1 MANLATALAIDA
13 IKAHAKPCTGSPAD
27 FDPLLEQI
35 GNSPYVLIG
44 EASHGTHEFY
54 RTRAQITQRL
64 ITDKG
69 FRAVAIEG
77 DWPDAYRVHKYLQ
90 GVGGDRDAAEALSGF
105 QRFPAWMWRNADI
118 LNFLGWAR
126 SFSENLAPDAER
138 VGFYGLDL
146 YSLHASMAAVIEYLE
161 RIDPPAAVRARQRYA
176 CFDVFGCDPQAYGYA
191 AGLGLSHSCE
201 NQVIEQLIDL
211 HLRSAEYAR
220 RDGWAASEEFFSAE
234 QNARI
239 VRDAEFYYRTMFLGE
254 VSSWN
259 LRDSHMGGTF
269 ERLRSH
275 LYDRYRNA
283 KVVIWAHNSHIG
295 DARATTMGSHGELNL
310 GQLLKERYVRQ
321 VCSIGFTTYE
331 GTVTAAS
338 EWGGPAEFKRVR
350 PAHPDSYE
358 GLFKNADLAES
369 LIQLIPGSPVANAL
383 ETPRLERAIGVIYK
397 PETELSSHYFMASL
411 AKQFDAVV
419 HIDTTRAVEPLEV
432 FTMTSETEP
441 AETYPSGV

>member
-1 MANLATALAIDA
+1 
-13 IKAHAKPCTGSPAD
+13 
-27 FDPLLEQI
+27 
-35 GNSPYVLIG
+35 
-44 EASHGTHEFY
+44 
-54 RTRAQITQRL
+54 
-64 ITDKG
+64 
-69 FRAVAIEG
+69 
-77 DWPDAYRVHKYLQ
+77 
-90 GVGGDRDAAEALSGF
+90 
-105 QRFPAWMWRNADI
+105 
-118 LNFLGWAR
+118 
-126 SFSENLAPDAER
+126 
-138 VGFYGLDL
+138 
-146 YSLHASMAAVIEYLE
+146 
-161 RIDPPAAVRARQRYA
+161 
-176 CFDVFGCDPQAYGYA
+176 
-191 AGLGLSHSCE
+191 
-201 NQVIEQLIDL
+201 
-211 HLRSAEYAR
+211 
-220 RDGWAASEEFFSAE
+220 
-234 QNARI
+234 
-239 VRDAEFYYRTMFLGE
+239 
-254 VSSWN
+254 
-259 LRDSHMGGTF
+259 MGGTF

-358 GLFKNADLAES
+358 GLFHNADLAES
-369 LIQLIPGSPVANAL
+369 LIQLIPGSPVAIAL